1 MGPPGVPFRML
12 CVPVPIGRPCACAPH
27 QGAVSVPVGGPR
39 LSSSSLKEVASPL
52 VPMGGPLPL
61 VPGEA
66 ACPRPSHSPLSPQ
79 HLELVLGQLQEVVE
93 KHTGQAVLE
102 AACRALHALCDPELA
117 LHGRGDLVRSRLA
130 DQLADKFHQE
140 VTELLQVEGMGE
152 GPRVW
157 DRAGDRWG
165 HDRDLKIRTWT

>member
-1 MGPPGVPFRML
+1 
-12 CVPVPIGRPCACAPH
+12 
-27 QGAVSVPVGGPR
+27 
-39 LSSSSLKEVASPL
+39 
-52 VPMGGPLPL
+52 MGGPLTL

-66 ACPRPSHSPLSPQ
+66 ACPHPSHSPLSPQ

-102 AACRALHALCDPELA
+102 AASRALHALCNPELA

-140 VTELLQVEGMGE
+140 VTELLQVEGMRE
-152 GPRVW
+152 GP
-157 DRAGDRWG
+157 
-165 HDRDLKIRTWT
+165 

>member
-1 MGPPGVPFRML
+1 M
-12 CVPVPIGRPCACAPH
+12 
-27 QGAVSVPVGGPR
+27 AVLILGGGGHT
-39 LSSSSLKEVASPL
+39 SLQEAANPL
-52 VPMGGPLPL
+52 VPMGGPLTL

-66 ACPRPSHSPLSPQ
+66 ACPHPSHSPLSPQ

-102 AACRALHALCDPELA
+102 AASRALHALCDPELA

-152 GPRVW
+152 GP
-157 DRAGDRWG
+157 
-165 HDRDLKIRTWT
+165 